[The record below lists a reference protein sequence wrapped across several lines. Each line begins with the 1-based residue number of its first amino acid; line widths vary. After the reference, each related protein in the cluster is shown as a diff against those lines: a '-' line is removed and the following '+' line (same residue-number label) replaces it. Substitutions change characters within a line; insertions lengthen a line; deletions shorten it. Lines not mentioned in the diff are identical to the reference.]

1 MKRICKLIV
10 GDRIMYQWKWW
21 TVDKITEEKIHL
33 TEIRLDGLN
42 LQKLKR
48 KIPAKS
54 QEFVQ
59 FEATA

>member
-1 MKRICKLIV
+1 MKRVCKLIV

-21 TVDKITEEKIHL
+21 TVEKITAENIHL
-33 TEIRLDGLN
+33 SEIRLDELKV
-42 LQKLKR
+42 QKLKR

-59 FEATA
+59 FEEL